1 VRAIATKSEQRSAG
15 IARSEPV
22 HSRRVWL
29 RATVAAVVFHLFH
42 ASIAWAHLGRYDR
55 KVEITDWNLDP
66 VLLLNLGIFLWLY
79 VRGLSRIWCRAGVG
93 RVIRLA
99 QVGALGTGVLALV
112 AVLVTPVDGLGEQL
126 AWVHM
131 VQHMVLMTLAAPMIV
146 LGAPSVVWLWG
157 ISPFWRQAFGRLLR
171 LLDSWRIPR
180 RLLWQPIVIW
190 SAYAAVMWV
199 WHIPV
204 LYESALRNPFV
215 HDLQH
220 LTFFIVA
227 CLFWRVI
234 LDPISRFRIGPGVG
248 VFYLFMTTLQATV
261 LGVWM
266 TLAPSPWYGDYL
278 GRSELWGL
286 TPLEDQQLAGLIMWM
301 PACLPYLV
309 GAVVLIGQCLRDD
322 FPQSAL
328 ARRPPRPRE
337 GRHQDIPHSA
347 AGRSTDRPRLQP
359 AAEAMIR

>member
-1 VRAIATKSEQRSAG
+1 LNVRAIITRSGRRRAMIARARSA
-15 IARSEPV
+15 V
-22 HSRRVWL
+22 RRL
-29 RATVAAVVFHLFH
+29 RWPGATAVVVLLSPD
-42 ASIAWAHLGRYDR
+42 AAWAHLGRYDR

-79 VRGLSRIWCRAGVG
+79 VRGLSRIWYRAGVG
-93 RVIRLA
+93 RVIHPA
-99 QVGALGTGVLALV
+99 QVAALGAGWLALV
-112 AVLVTPVDGLGEQL
+112 SVLVSPVDGLGEQL

-131 VQHMVLMTLAAPMIV
+131 VQHMVLMTLAAPLVV
-146 LGAPSVVWLWG
+146 LGAPSVIWLWG

-171 LLDSWRIPR
+171 WLDSWRIPR

-190 SAYAAVMWV
+190 SAYAAVMWL

-234 LDPISRFRIGPGVG
+234 LDPLSRFRIGPGVG
-248 VFYLFMTTLQATV
+248 VFYLFLTTLHATV

-266 TLAPSPWYGDYL
+266 TLAPSPWYADYI

-309 GAVVLIGQCLRDD
+309 GAVVLIGQCLREPS
-322 FPQSAL
+322 PQREL
-328 ARRPPRPRE
+328 ARWRSRVR
-337 GRHQDIPHSA
+337 
-347 AGRSTDRPRLQP
+347 AGRRLEVGTAIAARQGMRP
-359 AAEAMIR
+359 AAESVIR